1 MINIGKFVDL
11 TGQKFG
17 RLTVIEISERKKKHL
32 YWLCRCEC
40 GNVKSVA
47 GSGLKS
53 GKIKS
58 CGCLNEEFEDLTGK
72 RFGKLFVKSFKEKRK
87 RKSST
92 GYKNYWLCQC
102 DCGNETIV
110 ESYSLKSGKIQ
121 SCGCMRIDAITKHGK
136 RYTRLYNIWHG
147 MKNRC
152 LCKNTTGYENY
163 GGRGIKVCDEWMEF
177 EPFAEWALSNG
188 YSDELTID
196 RKDVNGNYCPEN
208 CRWVTTLVQGN
219 NRRNNRYFEYDGKI
233 NTTTELARNN
243 NMSYSTLF
251 NRLKNGNMQMKNN
264 NGAYGMKDVLANM

>member
-17 RLTVIEISERKKKHL
+17 RLTVIEVSERKKKHL
-32 YWLCRCEC
+32 YWLCKCEC

-110 ESYSLKSGKIQ
+110 ESYSLKK
-121 SCGCMRIDAITKHGK
+121 
-136 RYTRLYNIWHG
+136 W
-147 MKNRC
+147 KNSK
-152 LCKNTTGYENY
+152 LWMYE
-163 GGRGIKVCDEWMEF
+163 
-177 EPFAEWALSNG
+177 
-188 YSDELTID
+188 
-196 RKDVNGNYCPEN
+196 
-208 CRWVTTLVQGN
+208 
-219 NRRNNRYFEYDGKI
+219 NRRNNETWEKI
-233 NTTTELARNN
+233 YKTI
-243 NMSYSTLF
+243 
-251 NRLKNGNMQMKNN
+251 
-264 NGAYGMKDVLANM
+264 